1 MSELR
6 AMINNGQ
13 KLSDQLLRA
22 CEAPVE
28 PKVSHVSLS
37 KDLGFYHKVVPSL
50 LVVPIEDTLTLSL
63 PPVHD
68 VQHMRN
74 HKAFSQKPI
83 TIQGMLQPDNFM
95 SACLTVI

>member
-6 AMINNGQ
+6 TMINSGQ

-37 KDLGFYHKVVPSL
+37 RDLGFYHKVAPCP
-50 LVVPIEDTLTLSL
+50 LVVPIENTLTLSL

-68 VQHMRN
+68 VQHMRT
-74 HKAFSQKPI
+74 HKAFPQKPI
-83 TIQGMLQPDNFM
+83 TIQGLY
-95 SACLTVI
+95 